1 MSVQKRLA
9 HAGGKPYEPED
20 ERLPYPVYEAVS
32 QDDDYKNLA
41 QLRYAADYAH
51 DNAPDAAEQETFGAW
66 NSADKA
72 VTAYVEAW
80 LLDNYEHLLTEWEL
94 PEADVV
100 AALDAYD
107 LADDV
112 EVPA

>member
-1 MSVQKRLA
+1 MSVQKRLT
-9 HAGGKPYEPED
+9 HAGGKPYEPE
-20 ERLPYPVYEAVS
+20 EQRLPYPVFEPLS
-32 QDDDYKNLA
+32 QDDDYENLA
-41 QLRYAADYAH
+41 QLRYAAGYAH
-51 DNAPDAAEQETFGAW
+51 ENAPDAAEQDAFGAW

-80 LLDNYEHLLTEWEL
+80 LLDNYERLLDEWEL
-94 PEADVV
+94 DESDVI

-112 EVPA
+112 EVSA